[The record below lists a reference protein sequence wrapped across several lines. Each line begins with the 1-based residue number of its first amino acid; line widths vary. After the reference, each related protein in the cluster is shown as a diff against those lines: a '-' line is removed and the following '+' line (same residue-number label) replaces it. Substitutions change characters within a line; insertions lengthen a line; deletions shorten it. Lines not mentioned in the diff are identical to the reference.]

1 MDDVAPKVDRIWYSE
16 RLVYRGI
23 RKEDQA
29 FMSSTIDEDPVN
41 CCLATP
47 MILSPPK
54 RKNADDWWTQFKG
67 GPAQLLGVVVCLPPT
82 GGSSSSAA
90 SRTNDA
96 AKILPPTPPTITNGD
111 GATRAPSA
119 AAAEEQ
125 PTPIGFCS
133 LEYGGYGTS
142 PHSRSATLG
151 ITIAKPYQDSGYGT
165 EVVNWILDWGFR
177 HANLHSIHLGAVE
190 YNKRAHRCY
199 EKCGFTM
206 DGRRRQC
213 FWHDR
218 KYWDLYFFSILEDEW
233 DALRRK
239 GH

>member
-1 MDDVAPKVDRIWYSE
+1 MEDVAPKVDRIWYSE
-16 RLVYRGI
+16 RLIYRGI
-23 RKEDQA
+23 RKEDQE

-54 RKNADDWWTQFKG
+54 RKSADDWWTQFKG
-67 GPAQLLGVVVCLPPT
+67 GPTQLLGVVVCLPA
-82 GGSSSSAA
+82 GCAAA
-90 SRTNDA
+90 SSKQSKTTTR
-96 AKILPPTPPTITNGD
+96 TNGD
-111 GATRAPSA
+111 DATQAPSKA
-119 AAAEEQ
+119 AGAE

-142 PHSRSATLG
+142 PHSRSAMLG

-177 HANLHSIHLGAVE
+177 HANLHSIHLGSVE

-233 DALRRK
+233 DALRKK
-239 GH
+239 GD